1 MAKFSKNNFKL
12 IMREIEKM
20 AAADQNIDVP
30 IGILEV
36 MYDDNAGWIDDY
48 FSEDPI
54 RDYDYTVDEL
64 YEYLIGMRTVGSFKS
79 IDD

>member
-20 AAADQNIDVP
+20 QAENENIDVP

-36 MYDDNAGWIDDY
+36 MYDDDFG
-48 FSEDPI
+48 
-54 RDYDYTVDEL
+54 
-64 YEYLIGMRTVGSFKS
+64 
-79 IDD
+79 